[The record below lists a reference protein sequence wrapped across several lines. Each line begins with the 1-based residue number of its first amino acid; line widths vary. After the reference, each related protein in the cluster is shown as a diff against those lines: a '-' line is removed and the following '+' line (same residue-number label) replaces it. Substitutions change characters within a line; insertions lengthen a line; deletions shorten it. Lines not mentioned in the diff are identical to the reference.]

1 MTRLHYFFDPL
12 CGWCYGVA
20 PLILAASTLP
30 DVELKLH
37 GGGLWPRPTILP
49 PAVRQQI
56 RAADARIGAMSG
68 QPFGPGYLEQLLPS
82 DTMLL
87 DSKPTTAAV
96 LAAGSLREGGALA
109 LLRAIQKAHYE
120 RGEHVVER
128 ETLLRLAEA
137 EGFEPAQ
144 FAAALDAAKPEAHIA
159 QTQTLMRRLG
169 VGGFPSVFVETEGE
183 FRELAPQ
190 DYFKKPEA
198 FVNAIRTSG
207 RKTLH

>member
-20 PLILAASTLP
+20 PLILAASALP
-30 DVELKLH
+30 DVDLQLH
-37 GGGLWPRPTILP
+37 GGGLWSRPTILP
-49 PAVRQQI
+49 PPMRQQI
-56 RAADARIGAMSG
+56 RAADARIGQMSG
-68 QPFGPGYLEQLLPS
+68 QPFGAGYFETLLPS
-82 DTMLL
+82 DSMLL
-87 DSKPTTAAV
+87 DSRPTTAAV
-96 LAAGSLREGGALA
+96 LAAGELRAGGRLA
-109 LLRAIQKAHYE
+109 MLRAIQKAHYE

-137 EGFEPAQ
+137 EGFDPTAY
-144 FAAALDAAKPEAHIA
+144 AAALDAAKPDAHIA

-169 VGGFPSVFVETEGE
+169 VGGFPSAFVETQGE

-190 DYFKKPEA
+190 DFFKNPEG